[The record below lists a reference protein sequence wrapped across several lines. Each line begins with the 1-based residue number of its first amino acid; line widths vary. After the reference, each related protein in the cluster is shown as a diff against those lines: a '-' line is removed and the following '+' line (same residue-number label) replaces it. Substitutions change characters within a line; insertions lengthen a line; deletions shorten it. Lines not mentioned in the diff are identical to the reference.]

1 MKQRVLSGRIPYSR
15 ASWSHASETSLTAK
29 TSGGI
34 TRPQLRV
41 VKAFAEYKIES
52 RSRSAINRAGVA
64 KHSGRAEAYECL
76 ATVTRQRL
84 TRKPPFFFF
93 SSCWRGQRSPRICLC
108 YRKPDIAALAKGIQ
122 VLQPAQQGRRRSVHG
137 FRLSS
142 APA

>member
-1 MKQRVLSGRIPYSR
+1 VKLAHR
-15 ASWSHASETSLTAK
+15 K
-29 TSGGI
+29 TSGGV
-34 TRPQLRV
+34 TRRQLRV
-41 VKAFAEYKIES
+41 VKAFAEYKMES

-76 ATVTRQRL
+76 ATVTRWRL

-93 SSCWRGQRSPRICLC
+93 SSCWGGQRSPGVCLC
-108 YRKPDIAALAKGIQ
+108 YGKPDIAAFGEGIQ
-122 VLQPAQQGRRRSVHG
+122 VLQAAQQGRRRRVHG